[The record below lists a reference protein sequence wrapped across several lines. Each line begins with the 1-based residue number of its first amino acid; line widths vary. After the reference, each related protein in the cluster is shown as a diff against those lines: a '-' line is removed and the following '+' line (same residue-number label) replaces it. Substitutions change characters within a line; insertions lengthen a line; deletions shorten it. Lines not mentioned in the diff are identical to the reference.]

1 MSLKEKKKNLNNWA
15 KFSQL
20 GIQMAVI
27 IAFCTFAGIWIE
39 QKFSSIAP
47 FGVVGLSLFGVF
59 CSLYNV
65 IKQVNQMKD

>member
-1 MSLKEKKKNLNNWA
+1 
-15 KFSQL
+15 
-20 GIQMAVI
+20 MAVI

-39 QKFSSIAP
+39 QKFPSIAP